1 MKHHILGLALCG
13 LLVGAGWSQES
24 TEYVEV
30 EIAHSKPTSVIV
42 WPGGK
47 TDVVRLY
54 GRGFE
59 LVREVQVHRQGR
71 KAPLQARLKVV
82 SHGIADLQVTAA
94 PEAVP
99 GVDYQLVFLTPQH
112 SYPLEFEVEV
122 VDPNE

>member
-1 MKHHILGLALCG
+1 MRFFALLWLLCT
-13 LLVGAGWSQES
+13 LLVPAWAQDP

-30 EIAHSKPTSVIV
+30 EIMHSKPASVIV

-54 GRGFE
+54 GKGFE
-59 LVREVQVHRQGR
+59 LVRDVQIHRQGR
-71 KAPLQARLKVV
+71 KAPLEARLKVV

-99 GVDYQLVFLTPQH
+99 GVDYQLIFVTPQH